1 MSETQA
7 SSARF
12 ISRLSQ
18 QTLALVLAGGQGS
31 RLHEL
36 TTWRAKPAV
45 PFGGKFRIVD
55 FVLSNCINSGIRR
68 VGVIT
73 QYKAHSL
80 VRHIVGGW
88 SGFKAEFG
96 EFVEI
101 LPASQRTG
109 GGWYLGTADAIYQNL
124 DIIRTHK
131 PAYVLVLGGDHI
143 YKMDYGP
150 MLAEHNRVKADLSIA
165 CVEVDAAE
173 AADALGV
180 VIVDGDNRVTGFEE
194 KPSTPTEI
202 PGKPGRVLASM
213 GNYVFNTKFLYE
225 QLIRD
230 HDDPGSSHDFGK
242 DILPHVVDRYKVH
255 AYPLAAPSRLEDS
268 EVEKKPYWRD
278 VGTLDAYWEANM
290 ELVAL
295 EPEFDLYDREWPIY
309 TYQMQLPSAKFVHD
323 NDDRRGMAVNSIVSG
338 GCLISGSSLRRS
350 LLFSSVD
357 VRSYS
362 TIEDSV
368 ILPDVTIRR
377 NCVVRR
383 AIIDRG
389 VELPEGTVVG
399 VDKDH
404 DREAGFRVTDGGIT
418 LVTPDHLEQSIH
430 KIR

>member
-1 MSETQA
+1 
-7 SSARF
+7 
-12 ISRLSQ
+12 
-18 QTLALVLAGGQGS
+18 
-31 RLHEL
+31 
-36 TTWRAKPAV
+36 
-45 PFGGKFRIVD
+45 
-55 FVLSNCINSGIRR
+55 
-68 VGVIT
+68 
-73 QYKAHSL
+73 
-80 VRHIVGGW
+80 
-88 SGFKAEFG
+88 
-96 EFVEI
+96 
-101 LPASQRTG
+101 
-109 GGWYLGTADAIYQNL
+109 
-124 DIIRTHK
+124 
-131 PAYVLVLGGDHI
+131 
-143 YKMDYGP
+143 
-150 MLAEHNRVKADLSIA
+150 
-165 CVEVDAAE
+165 
-173 AADALGV
+173 
-180 VIVDGDNRVTGFEE
+180 
-194 KPSTPTEI
+194 
-202 PGKPGRVLASM
+202 VLASM

-230 HDDPGSSHDFGK
+230 HDDPNSSHDFGK

-255 AYPLAAPSRLEDS
+255 AYPLEAPSRLE
-268 EVEKKPYWRD
+268 ETAGEKKPYWRD

-309 TYQMQLPSAKFVHD
+309 THQMQLPSAKFVHD
-323 NDDRRGMAVNSIVSG
+323 DDDRRGMAVNSIVSG

-404 DREAGFRVTDGGIT
+404 DREAGFRVTGGGIT
-418 LVTPDHLEQSIH
+418 LVTPDHLDQSIH